1 MALVVNTNLDSINA
15 QRNLS
20 MVNFELSKT
29 FLRLSSGKRI
39 NTAGDDAAGLAL
51 VNQFETDVRGMRQAV
66 NNAQDASA
74 MLNIADGSAQSI
86 VKNLQRMREL
96 TKQAAN
102 DTYGSSERTQIQ
114 TELDQIKSEITR
126 LADAANFNGI
136 KLLNASAPANVRIQ
150 VGSGNDTTTGST
162 DVLDIASALGDLTAS
177 TGGLALASTDVST
190 NTMANQLASRIDAAL
205 TTVNNQLATLG
216 AYQNRLTGIVEN
228 LQISIQNTTAA
239 QSRIQDADIAAE
251 TSRLTKF
258 QITQQATL
266 SILAQANMAPQ
277 GALTLLR

>member
-51 VNQFETDVRGMRQAV
+51 VNQFETDIRGMRQAV

-102 DTYGSSERTQIQ
+102 DTYGSSERSQIQ

-177 TGGLALASTDVST
+177 TGGLVLGSTDVST
-190 NTMANQLASRIDAAL
+190 NTLANGLASRIDAAL

-216 AYQNRLTGIVEN
+216 AYQNRLGGIVEN
-228 LQISIQNTTAA
+228 LQISIQNVSAA

-266 SILAQANMAPQ
+266 SILAQANLAPQ